1 MKFKKPSKKYS
12 NFSCFLILLGIFIA
26 DSFVKADP
34 FKLGEKDFPYQK
46 LEKVDEQAI
55 DKEKESFQIIANK
68 IEEIKKEASGIGNL
82 DKFEEN
88 ALPVIEI
95 LTDDNKQKIYI
106 NEIGKINKLDGQ
118 IPTFFKDALK
128 FEEFVKHFNNRFQIV
143 NNDSEK
149 KTSKTMKQKFQ
160 KLHGYLETLEEN
172 DFLIFLQKTEMCDI
186 TSSLHK
192 TFKNN
197 KEFVKYLKKLCD
209 AYKKL
214 LTFYTLSLNI

>member
-160 KLHGYLETLEEN
+160 VCTKVARDRL
-172 DFLIFLQKTEMCDI
+172 I
-186 TSSLHK
+186 TSFIVPCGGSKREERREKSATGKINL
-192 TFKNN
+192 
-197 KEFVKYLKKLCD
+197 E
-209 AYKKL
+209 
-214 LTFYTLSLNI
+214 LNGLVLPWSVHLIL